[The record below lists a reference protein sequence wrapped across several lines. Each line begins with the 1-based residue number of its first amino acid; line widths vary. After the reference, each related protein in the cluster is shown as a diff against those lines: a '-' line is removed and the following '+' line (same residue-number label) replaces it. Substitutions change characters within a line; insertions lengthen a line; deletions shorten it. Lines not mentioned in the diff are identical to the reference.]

1 MTRTRSSRN
10 PTPGERKTMKAIHRY
25 SYGGPEVLRLAEVE
39 RPTPGDR
46 EVLVKVHAASINAAD
61 LFMMRG
67 EPYMVR
73 LALGLR
79 TPRKPEQ
86 GRSVAGTVVA
96 VGGAVSGIEPGTAVY
111 AETDGGAFAE
121 YAVVPQARLAPKP
134 VNLSFEQAAAVPL
147 AGTTALQ
154 GLRDVAGVK
163 RGERVLINGASG
175 GVGTFAVQIAKALG
189 AQVTAVCSSRN
200 RELVLSI
207 GAADVVDYS
216 REDFTAAGRRY
227 DVVLDLIGNRS
238 LSELRRALAPKGRL
252 VLASSGSSRVWGPI
266 GQLLRG
272 LALSPFV
279 GQQLKPL
286 IATASGSSLLALT
299 ELIESGE
306 VTPVIQRSYPL
317 AETREAVQQ
326 LSDHHAQ
333 GKIVIVV
340 D

>member
-1 MTRTRSSRN
+1 
-10 PTPGERKTMKAIHRY
+10 MKAIHRY